1 MKIYGIKRTFGT
13 FKGHAF
19 DKVNIITGEHKTF
32 ADNPVIIE
40 KEQDKTTIYGDYL
53 RLSDNKMKT
62 AYALD
67 LFGVDTP
74 EELAQFI
81 GQEVTCYYNC
91 YGSLVSITVGG
102 DE

>member
-1 MKIYGIKRTFGT
+1 MRIYGIKHTFGT
-13 FKGHAF
+13 FKGRNF
-19 DKVNIITGEHKTF
+19 DKINIITGEHKTF
-32 ADNPVIIE
+32 VDNPFVIE
-40 KEQDKTTIYGDYL
+40 KDNDKTTICGDYL

-62 AYALD
+62 AEALD

-102 DE
+102 DD